1 MRLMYY
7 LPFGNNLII
16 FIKLAFTENKSMIN
30 MMIDTKI
37 VLSPVQFC
45 LIAYIQIVSLCV
57 GGPNKIL
64 ECPPHMI
71 VQVQTI
77 NTPRT
82 YM

>member
-37 VLSPVQFC
+37 VLSPVQLC
-45 LIAYIQIVSLCV
+45 LIADIQIVSLCV
-57 GGPNKIL
+57 GGP
-64 ECPPHMI
+64 
-71 VQVQTI
+71 
-77 NTPRT
+77 
-82 YM
+82 